1 VEQRADCFKVI
12 YDMDYPYGGPENE
25 EQHMREH
32 ERYLFSLHALA
43 RVHYMARVMAV
54 IEANTTLW
62 NMVQTGLQAKRGLNL
77 NDLGHFQHLRY
88 ECGISDRQ
96 FEHFLTKKEAA

>member
-1 VEQRADCFKVI
+1 MI
-12 YDMDYPYGGPENE
+12 YDMDIPYGGPENC
-25 EQHMREH
+25 EQHEREH

-43 RVHYMARVMAV
+43 RVHELMS
-54 IEANTTLW
+54 
-62 NMVQTGLQAKRGLNL
+62 AKGMNL

-88 ECGISDRQ
+88 ECGISDKQ

>member
-1 VEQRADCFKVI
+1 VEQRADGAEMI
-12 YDMDYPYGGPENE
+12 YDDEEPYGGPDNYD
-25 EQHMREH
+25 QHMREN

-43 RVHYMARVMAV
+43 RVHELMS
-54 IEANTTLW
+54 
-62 NMVQTGLQAKRGLNL
+62 AKGMNL

-88 ECGISDRQ
+88 ECGISDKQ

>member
-1 VEQRADCFKVI
+1 MADGSKVN

-25 EQHMREH
+25 EQALREN

-43 RVHYMARVMAV
+43 RVYHLMS
-54 IEANTTLW
+54 
-62 NMVQTGLQAKRGLNL
+62 AKGMNL

-88 ECGISDRQ
+88 ECGISDKQ
-96 FEHFLTKKEAA
+96 FEKFLTRKEAA